1 MTEWIVLGL
10 FCLSL
15 LVSVILKCSV
25 VYALLFGLFLFLLYG
40 RKKKISWRELTEVS
54 FDGII
59 KVKSVLITFVLIGM
73 LTSLWRSAGT
83 IPVIV
88 SISAALIKPSLF
100 YLMAFLLNCMVS
112 LLTGTAFGTA
122 ATMGVICAS
131 VGSSM
136 GINKVITGGV
146 ILAGVYFGDRCS
158 PLSTSALLVSQ
169 VTDTDIFDNIKRMA
183 KSSFVPFLIT
193 SLVYYIIGFSVDTDA
208 DIPDLKLLFAKEFD
222 LSLIALIPAG
232 VIAVLSLLKLNV
244 KIAMSVSII
253 SAIPIAVF
261 LQGESVFHMPKLLLE
276 GYVSQYEEIGKLLN
290 GGGIFS
296 MVNVGLI
303 VLISSAYSGLFERTG
318 LLENVRKFIFD
329 FKDRTNEFS
338 AVLLTSVCSS
348 AIACSQTL
356 ATMMCCILAMEKDSS
371 REDFALSL
379 EDTVIVVSPLIPWS
393 IAGAV
398 PLASLGAS
406 SSSIPFAVFL
416 YILPLWRLLCSFKQN
431 KKSEKENLYD
441 SYNYQHS

>member
-15 LVSVILKCSV
+15 LISVIFKCSV
-25 VYALLFGLFLFLLYG
+25 IYALLFGLLLFLLYG
-40 RKKKISWRELTEVS
+40 RKKNISWRELAQVS

-88 SISAALIKPSLF
+88 SLSAALIKPSLF

-136 GINKVITGGV
+136 GISKVITGGA

-169 VTDTDIFDNIKRMA
+169 VTDTDIFDNIKRMSR
-183 KSSFVPFLIT
+183 SSFVPFLIT
-193 SLVYYIIGFSVDTDA
+193 SLIYYVMGLSVDSEA
-208 DIPDLKLLFAKEFD
+208 AAPNLNVLFSKEFN
-222 LSLIALIPAG
+222 LSLISLIPAA
-232 VIAVLSLLKLNV
+232 VIAVLSLFKVNV
-244 KIAMSVSII
+244 KMAMSVSII

-261 LQGESVFHMPKLLLE
+261 LQGENLLHIPELLLG
-276 GYVSQYEEIGKLLN
+276 GYVSSCEEIGELLN
-290 GGGIFS
+290 GGGILS
-296 MVNVGLI
+296 MLNVALI
-303 VLISSAYSGLFERTG
+303 VLISSSYSGLFERTG
-318 LLENVRKFIFD
+318 LLENVKEFIAKFRS
-329 FKDRTNEFS
+329 RTNDFS
-338 AVLLTSVCSS
+338 AVLLTSVCSG

-356 ATMMCCILAMEKDSS
+356 AAMMCCLLAMEKDSNK
-371 REDFALSL
+371 EEFALSL
-379 EDTVIVVSPLIPWS
+379 EDSVIVISPLIPWS

-398 PLASLGAS
+398 PLASFGAS
-406 SSSIPFAVFL
+406 KASIPFAVFL
-416 YILPLWRLLCSFKQN
+416 YILPLWHLLCSFKQN